1 MMTRTL
7 NLVTRTVVLCA
18 GLLMLAPQ
26 SASAMIGGGCKA
38 SCSQGSCSTSNKYA
52 ECGCCTSGTP
62 YCGNA
67 SDCKD
72 QKGATLTSLVF
83 DVVSVGGKESGQVL
97 LDSLGKSLQANEG
110 TYAFLESVR
119 ALSDA
124 ILSGNMDEAR
134 AAEII
139 AIDRFDG
146 LAEGD
151 DNVALKVVLS
161 SLATP
166 ASR

>member
-7 NLVTRTVVLCA
+7 NLVTRTAVLCA
-18 GLLMLAPQ
+18 GLMMLAPL
-26 SASAMIGGGCKA
+26 SAHAIIGKGCSAN
-38 SCSQGSCSTSNKYA
+38 CSQGSCSSSNQYA

-67 SDCKD
+67 TDCKD
-72 QKGATLTSLVF
+72 QKGATFTTVLF
-83 DVVSVGGKESGQVL
+83 DVVSVGGEESGKFLV
-97 LDSLGKSLQANEG
+97 DSLAKALQPNDG
-110 TYAFLESVR
+110 TTAFIESVR
-119 ALSDA
+119 YLTRS

-139 AIDRFDG
+139 TIERFDG

-161 SLATP
+161 ALSSPGA
-166 ASR
+166 R